1 MAETAPGQIPGKT
14 PGKPPVRP
22 KGPNLLALLRPYR
35 PLVALLAALTIAGN
49 ALNLAVPK
57 IVARAIDAYTQGQ
70 LVLRPV
76 VVELSAVA
84 LGIFVF
90 LYLQNLIQT
99 LASERV
105 AKDLRTR
112 LIEKFS
118 RQDHAFIQQVTPA
131 TLLTNLTSDVDA
143 VKMFVSLAVASLI
156 SSVFLIIGASILLL
170 SINWKLALAVL
181 TVLPIIGVTFNV
193 VLGRVRK
200 LFLQAQQA
208 IDRLNKVINE
218 SILGSALIRLVNSQH
233 HEYEKFVA
241 ASGAARD
248 ISLSILRLFAAL
260 IPVITFSVNLAT
272 LMILTMGGRFVIR
285 GSMSLGDF
293 SAFNG
298 YLSILIFPVI
308 LIGFM
313 SNVMAQA
320 SASYMRLSMVLNALE
335 KKDEGTLVADL
346 RGDIAVRHVDVTLAG
361 KSILRDVSF
370 EAKAGTR
377 TAVIGPTAA
386 GKTQLLYLLTGL
398 LQATSG
404 TVEYDGRSIDDYQK
418 EHLHGQIGFVFQ
430 DTIVFNLTLREN
442 IAFNKTVRDED
453 LEKAIATAE
462 LKDFIEALPDKL
474 HTMVS
479 ERGTSLSG
487 GQKQRVMLA
496 RALALNPR
504 VLLLDDFTARVDST
518 TERQILENVRRNYPG
533 ITVLSVTQKI
543 DAVKDFDQ
551 IVVLMEGE
559 VLASGTHAHLME
571 TSPEYVQIHDSQRS
585 TSHYELLRAQ

>member
-1 MAETAPGQIPGKT
+1 MPDTSPAR
-14 PGKPPVRP
+14 KPARP
-22 KGPNLLALLRPYR
+22 KGPNLLALLTPYR
-35 PLVALLAALTIAGN
+35 PLVALLALLTVCGN

-57 IVARAIDAYTQGQ
+57 IVSRAIDAYTQGR

-76 VVELSAVA
+76 VIELTAVA
-84 LGIFVF
+84 FGIFVF
-90 LYLQNLIQT
+90 LYLQNLAQT

-105 AKDLRTR
+105 ARDLRTK
-112 LIEKFS
+112 LVDKLS
-118 RQDHAFIQQVTPA
+118 RQDHAFIQRVTPA

-143 VKMFVSLAVASLI
+143 VKMFIAQAVASI
-156 SSVFLIIGASILLL
+156 IASVFLIIGASILLL
-170 SINWKLALAVL
+170 SINWKLGLAVL
-181 TVLPIIGVTFNV
+181 TVLPVIGVAFNV

-200 LFLQAQQA
+200 LFVQAQQA
-208 IDRLNKVINE
+208 IDWLNKVINE
-218 SILGSALIRLVNSQH
+218 SILGSALIRLVNSQQ
-233 HEYEKFVA
+233 HEYGKFVA

-248 ISLSILRLFAAL
+248 VSLRILKLFAAL
-260 IPVITFSVNLAT
+260 IPIITFSVNLAT
-272 LMILTMGGRFVIR
+272 LMILTIGGRFVIR

-308 LIGFM
+308 MIGFM

-320 SASYMRLSMVLNALE
+320 GASYMRLSMVLNAPE
-335 KKDEGTLVADL
+335 PKDEGTIAADL
-346 RGDIAVRHVDVTLAG
+346 RGDLAVRHVNLTLAG
-361 KSILRDVSF
+361 KNILRDVSL
-370 EAKAGTR
+370 EVNAGTR

-398 LQATSG
+398 LAPTSG
-404 TVEYDGRSIDDYQK
+404 DVEYDGRKIDDYQK
-418 EHLHGQIGFVFQ
+418 ERLHAQIGFVFQ

-442 IAFNKTVRDED
+442 IAFSTTVKDED

-462 LKDFIEALPDKL
+462 LKDFIETLPEKL
-474 HTMVS
+474 DTVVS

-543 DAVKDFDQ
+543 AAVEDYDQ
-551 IVVLMEGE
+551 IVLLMEGE
-559 VLASGTHAHLME
+559 VLASGTHSHLME
-571 TSPEYVQIHDSQRS
+571 TSPEYVQIYDSQRS

>member
-1 MAETAPGQIPGKT
+1 MPETSPAK
-14 PGKPPVRP
+14 KPVRP
-22 KGPNLLALLRPYR
+22 KGPNLLTLLQPYR
-35 PLVALLAALTIAGN
+35 PLVALLALLTIAGN

-57 IVARAIDAYTQGQ
+57 IVSRAIDAYTQGQ

-76 VVELSAVA
+76 VIELSAVA
-84 LGIFVF
+84 VGIFVF
-90 LYLQNLIQT
+90 LYLQNVAQT

-105 AKDLRTR
+105 ARDLRTR
-112 LIEKFS
+112 LVDKIS

-131 TLLTNLTSDVDA
+131 TLLTNLTSDIDA
-143 VKMFVSLAVASLI
+143 VKMFISQAVASLI
-156 SSVFLIIGASILLL
+156 ASVFLIIGASILLL
-170 SINWKLALAVL
+170 SINWTLGLAVL

-200 LFLQAQQA
+200 LFIQAQQA

-218 SILGSALIRLVNSQH
+218 SILGSALIRLVNSEQ
-233 HEYEKFVA
+233 HEYAKFVA

-248 ISLSILRLFAAL
+248 ISLDILRLFAAL

-272 LMILTMGGRFVIR
+272 LMILTIGGRFVIL
-285 GSMSLGDF
+285 GSMTLGDF

-320 SASYMRLSMVLNALE
+320 GASYMRLSMVLNAPE
-335 KKDEGTLVADL
+335 KKDEGTITADV
-346 RGDIAVRHVDVTLAG
+346 RGDVAVRHVSVTLAG
-361 KSILRDVSF
+361 KQILKDVSV
-370 EAKAGTR
+370 EVKAGTR

-398 LQATSG
+398 LRPTSG

-418 EHLHGQIGFVFQ
+418 ERLHAQVGFVFQ

-442 IAFNKTVRDED
+442 IAFSKTVKDED
-453 LEKAIATAE
+453 LEKAVVTAE
-462 LKDFIEALPDKL
+462 LKDFVDALPDRL
-474 HTMVS
+474 DTVVS
-479 ERGTSLSG
+479 ERRTSLSG

-518 TERQILENVRRNYPG
+518 TEKQILDNVHRNYPG
-533 ITVLSVTQKI
+533 ITVISVTQKI
-543 DAVKDFDQ
+543 AAVEDYDQ
-551 IVVLMEGE
+551 IVLLMEGE
-559 VLASGTHAHLME
+559 VLASGTHPQLMA
-571 TSPEYVQIHDSQRS
+571 TSPEYVQIYDSQQS

>member
-1 MAETAPGQIPGKT
+1 MPDTSTGKR
-14 PGKPPVRP
+14 PARP
-22 KGPNLLALLRPYR
+22 KGPNLLALLKPYR
-35 PLVALLAALTIAGN
+35 PLVALLALLTIFGN

-57 IVARAIDAYTQGQ
+57 IVSRAIDAYTQGH

-76 VVELSAVA
+76 VIELSAVA
-84 LGIFVF
+84 FGIFVF
-90 LYLQNLIQT
+90 LYLQNLAQT

-105 AKDLRTR
+105 ARDLRTR
-112 LIEKFS
+112 LVDRLS
-118 RQDHAFIQQVTPA
+118 RQDHAFIQRVTPA

-143 VKMFVSLAVASLI
+143 VKMFIAQAVSSIIASI
-156 SSVFLIIGASILLL
+156 FLIIGASILLL
-170 SINWKLALAVL
+170 SINWKLGLPVL
-181 TVLPIIGVTFNV
+181 TVLPIIGVAFNV

-200 LFLQAQQA
+200 LFVQAQQA
-208 IDRLNKVINE
+208 IDWLNKVINE
-218 SILGSALIRLVNSQH
+218 SILGSALIRLVNSQQ
-233 HEYEKFVA
+233 HEYGKFVA

-248 ISLSILRLFAAL
+248 VSLSILRLFAAL
-260 IPVITFSVNLAT
+260 IPIITFSVNLAT
-272 LMILTMGGRFVIR
+272 LMILTIGGRFVIR

-308 LIGFM
+308 MIGFM

-320 SASYMRLSMVLNALE
+320 GASYMRLSMVLNAPE
-335 KKDEGTLVADL
+335 KKDEGTITADL
-346 RGDIAVRHVDVTLAG
+346 RGDLAVRHVNLTLAG
-361 KSILRDVSF
+361 KNILRDVSL
-370 EAKAGTR
+370 EVKAGTR

-398 LQATSG
+398 QTATSG
-404 TVEYDGRSIDDYQK
+404 DVEYDGRKIDDYQK
-418 EHLHGQIGFVFQ
+418 ERLHGQIGFVFQ

-442 IAFNKTVRDED
+442 IAFSTTVKDED

-462 LKDFIEALPDKL
+462 LKDFIETLPQKL
-474 HTMVS
+474 DTVVS

-518 TERQILENVRRNYPG
+518 TERQILENVHRNYPG

-543 DAVKDFDQ
+543 AAVEDYEQ
-551 IVVLMEGE
+551 IVLLMEGE
-559 VLASGTHAHLME
+559 VLASGTHSHLME
-571 TSPEYVQIHDSQRS
+571 TSPEYVQIYDSQRS